1 MWAELSSQG
10 SATRIDGPLL
20 FLRRNLE
27 VTLGEAV
34 EVVVEGDATQLPRV
48 GRVTSVDEQTMIVE
62 VLESTQGLGL
72 DTLRVRFL
80 GQPLRLGVGP
90 GLLGR
95 VFNGMGQPA
104 DGGPPVAAR
113 EWRRIEGRAM
123 NPAQRAL
130 PRDFIQTGIS
140 AIDLTN
146 SLIRG
151 QKLPIFSGGG
161 LPHDRLAI
169 EIARHARLRDGKAGA
184 APPPANPAR
193 VAGGKGNAVAAG
205 SSATGEFAIVF
216 VGIGISHDAAE
227 GFRRAME
234 DSGALGHTAMFL
246 NLASEPS
253 PQRLLTP
260 RVALTAAEY
269 LAFDEGRH
277 VLVILTDMTNYCEA
291 LREVS
296 ASHGEIP
303 SRKGY
308 PGYMYSDLASIY
320 ERAGA
325 ARGGAGAKGG
335 TVTQLPIL
343 TMPADDISHPI
354 PDLTGYITEG
364 QIVLDRGLDHRG
376 VYPPINV
383 LPSLSRLFDLGT
395 GKGYT
400 DADHPALAH
409 QLFASY
415 AKATRVR
422 LLASVVGLDGLS
434 DTDRSYLR
442 LAERFERELVA
453 QDGARSLDE
462 SMAIGWRLLGELPH
476 GELTRLS
483 DAQIDR
489 HVAAPL
495 GSPDTTKA
503 GDG

>member
-1 MWAELSSQG
+1 MWADLSVQG
-10 SATRIDGPLL
+10 TATRIDGPLL
-20 FLRRNLE
+20 FLRRNVE

-34 EVVVEGDATQLPRV
+34 EVLMEGESPPRPRV
-48 GRVTSVDEQTMIVE
+48 GRVTSIDEQTLVIE
-62 VLESTQGLGL
+62 VLESTQGLSLGG
-72 DTLRVRFL
+72 TRVRFR
-80 GQPLRLGVGP
+80 GEPLRLGVGP

-104 DGGPPVAAR
+104 DDGPPVAAR
-113 EWRRIEGRAM
+113 EWRRIDARAM
-123 NPAQRAL
+123 NPALRAL
-130 PRDFIQTGIS
+130 PRDFIETGVS

-151 QKLPIFSGGG
+151 QKLPIFSSGG

-169 EIARHARLRDGKAGA
+169 EIARHARLR
-184 APPPANPAR
+184 
-193 VAGGKGNAVAAG
+193 NAQ
-205 SSATGEFAIVF
+205 SGEFAIVF
-216 VGIGISHDAAE
+216 VGIGVAHDAAE
-227 GFRRAME
+227 NFRRAME

-246 NLASEPS
+246 SLASEPS

-308 PGYMYSDLASIY
+308 PGYMYSDLATIY
-320 ERAGA
+320 ERAGS
-325 ARGGAGAKGG
+325 ARGARG

-364 QIVLDRGLDHRG
+364 QIVLDRALDHRG
-376 VYPPINV
+376 IYPPINV
-383 LPSLSRLFDLGT
+383 LPSLSRLFDQGT
-395 GKGYT
+395 GEGYT
-400 DADHPALAH
+400 QADHPALAH
-409 QLFASY
+409 QLFAAY
-415 AKATRVR
+415 AKAVRVR
-422 LLASVVGLDGLS
+422 VLASVVGQDGLS
-434 DTDRSYLR
+434 AVDRGYLAF
-442 LAERFERELVA
+442 AERFERELVA
-453 QDGARSLDE
+453 QDEARPLDD
-462 SMAIGWRLLGELPH
+462 SMAIGWRLLRDLPR

-483 DAQIDR
+483 DAQIAR
-489 HVAAPL
+489 HLGAADAPAH
-495 GSPDTTKA
+495 G
-503 GDG
+503 

>member
-1 MWAELSSQG
+1 MRAELTTRG
-10 SATRIDGPLL
+10 TATRIDGPLL
-20 FLRRNLE
+20 FLRRNVE

-34 EVVVEGDATQLPRV
+34 DVLIGDELPRK
-48 GRVTSVDEQTMIVE
+48 GRVTSLDDETMIVE
-62 VLESTQGLGL
+62 VLETTRGLSL
-72 DTLRVRFL
+72 DSLTVRFR
-80 GQPLRLGVGP
+80 GEPISMGVGP

-95 VFNGMGQPA
+95 IFNGVGEPA
-104 DGGPPVAAR
+104 DGGPPVAAI
-113 EWRRIEGRAM
+113 EQRRVDAPAM
-123 NPAQRAL
+123 NPARRAL
-130 PRDFIQTGIS
+130 PRDFIETGVS

-151 QKLPIFSGGG
+151 QKLPIFSSGG

-169 EIARHARLRDGKAGA
+169 EIARHARLRDDA
-184 APPPANPAR
+184 
-193 VAGGKGNAVAAG
+193 AGG
-205 SSATGEFAIVF
+205 FAIVF
-216 VGIGISHDAAE
+216 VGIGVSYDSAE
-227 GFRRAME
+227 SFRRAME

-253 PQRLLTP
+253 PQRLLAP

-308 PGYMYSDLASIY
+308 PGYMYSDLATIY
-320 ERAGA
+320 ERAGS
-325 ARGGAGAKGG
+325 ARGAAG

-364 QIVLDRGLDHRG
+364 QIVLDRALDRRG

-383 LPSLSRLFDLGT
+383 LPSLSRLFDQGT
-395 GKGYT
+395 GEGYT
-400 DADHPALAH
+400 HADHPSLAQ

-422 LLASVVGLDGLS
+422 VLASVVGQEGL
-434 DTDRSYLR
+434 TAADRRYL
-442 LAERFERELVA
+442 AFADRFERELVA
-453 QDGARSLDE
+453 QDTARRLDE
-462 SMAIGWRLLGELPH
+462 SMMVGWRLLTDLPRAD
-476 GELTRLS
+476 LTRLN
-483 DAQIDR
+483 DAQIAR
-489 HVAAPL
+489 NVVPATPQENA
-495 GSPDTTKA
+495 
-503 GDG
+503 DG